1 MSSETEM
8 NTNNSLIQYFD
19 KVVVVLN
26 VGSMVEL
33 NDIKRMKKQLY

>member
-33 NDIKRMKKQLY
+33 NDIKRIKKQLY